1 MGADDNLRPRA
12 ARQVAQGWNVL
23 SKTDHIAAGKNTTM
37 EHYLKV
43 VHTTYLIGSGCAP
56 ALPRRRPRP
65 AHAPSP
71 PLPPWCAPRVAAP
84 ALMHPHLRSR
94 HRRARPRSSRGSRG
108 KNLETY
114 QYTVNNNNYE
124 DGESLPAA
132 VFSYDVSPMQ
142 AASRPALAT
151 ASHGCTLCTT
161 APSASVTASA
171 LSLAPPPLLAP
182 TRHRPCPR
190 PQVMVQEERESFA
203 AFLTQLCAIIGGV
216 FTVTG

>member
-56 ALPRRRPRP
+56 ALPRRRPHP

-142 AASRPALAT
+142 AASRPHHAAADTRRHPLHHRAFRLRHRLGFKPCRHRFLLPRAT
-151 ASHGCTLCTT
+151 AR
-161 APSASVTASA
+161 ARV
-171 LSLAPPPLLAP
+171 
-182 TRHRPCPR
+182 RR
-190 PQVMVQEERESFA
+190 
-203 AFLTQLCAIIGGV
+203 
-216 FTVTG
+216 